1 MTGEP
6 LAPKPAS
13 TATAARQAEVA
24 AALPID
30 DPHDHE
36 LATRGL
42 LAPPLANV
50 IDGPIGLP
58 AWDLDSYD
66 FLGDPCPDSV
76 NPSLWRQANL
86 NRHAGLFEVAEGFY
100 QVRGLDLSNVTFVAG
115 ERGWIVIDPL
125 TTTETASAA
134 LALVTSHLGERPVT
148 AVLYTHS
155 HIDHFGGVLGVV
167 TPEAVAAG
175 DVPIYAPEG
184 FLHAAISENVIAGTV
199 MTRRATYMYGTLLP
213 RGPLGQVD
221 AGLGKAVP
229 ALGTN
234 GLLAPTH
241 DISTTGT
248 EIVIDGVRV
257 VFQVTPDT
265 EAPAEMNF
273 LFPERRMLC
282 MAENCT
288 ATLHNLY
295 TPRGAQVRDSLA
307 WAHYINEAIEL
318 FADRADTVFASH
330 HWPRWGADEVRRY
343 LGNQRDVYRYL
354 HDQTMRLANLG
365 LTPIEIAEEMT
376 LPDDLRGEFSNRG
389 YYGTVSH
396 NVKAVYQKYLGWFD
410 GNPAN
415 LDPLAPVEAGA
426 KYVEFMGGAYEL
438 LRRARACF
446 EDGEYRWV
454 AQVVNHLVFADPENM
469 EARALQADAL
479 EQLGYQAESAVWRNF
494 YLTAAQELRQ
504 GPPALPGVR
513 LGSEVNKAMTPS
525 MALDLLGVRVNG
537 PKAAG
542 VRLSFTI
549 ELDGFAPIALGVQNG
564 TIHYVEGRPAVDPD
578 AVIRTTREVFLDF
591 AFGRAGADVLDVDGN
606 RAALDQLAQLI
617 DTFELFFPIVTP

>member
-1 MTGEP
+1 V
-6 LAPKPAS
+6 
-13 TATAARQAEVA
+13 ATAAAQAAVA
-24 AALPID
+24 AALPISD
-30 DPHDHE
+30 MHDHE
-36 LATRGL
+36 LATRGH

-50 IDGPIGLP
+50 VTGRWGLP
-58 AWDLDSYD
+58 AWDLDAYD
-66 FLGDPCPDSV
+66 FLAADCPDSV
-76 NPSLWRQANL
+76 NPSLWRQASL
-86 NRHAGLFEVAEGFY
+86 NRHAGLFEVADGFY
-100 QVRGLDLSNVTFVAG
+100 QVRGLDLSNVTFIAG
-115 ERGWIVIDPL
+115 DRGWVVIDPL
-125 TTTETASAA
+125 TTTETAAAA
-134 LALVTSHLGERPVT
+134 LELVGSRLGARPVT

-167 TPEAVAAG
+167 SRDAVTAG
-175 DVPIYAPEG
+175 DVPVYAPEG
-184 FLHAAISENVIAGTV
+184 FLHAAISENVIAGTA

-234 GLLAPTH
+234 GLIAPTH

-248 EIVIDGVRV
+248 ELVIDGVRV

-273 LFPERRMLC
+273 LFPDRRILC

-318 FADRADTVFASH
+318 FADRSDTLFASH
-330 HWPRWGADEVRRY
+330 HWPRWGAAEVRRF

-365 LTPIEIAEEMT
+365 YTPIEIAEEVG
-376 LPDDLRGEFSNRG
+376 LPDDLRTEFSNRG

-415 LDPLAPVEAGA
+415 LDPLPPSAAGA
-426 KYVEFMGGAYEL
+426 KYVEFMGGADEV

-446 EDGEYRWV
+446 DDGEYRWV
-454 AQVVNHLVFADPENM
+454 AQVVNHVVFADPDNM
-469 EARALQADAL
+469 DARALQADAL

-494 YLTAAQELRQ
+494 YLTAAQELRN
-504 GPPALPGVR
+504 GPPMLPGVTQS
-513 LGSEVNKAMTPS
+513 SELNQAMTPA
-525 MALDLLGVRVNG
+525 MALDYLGVRLNG
-537 PKAAG
+537 PRAAG
-542 VRLSFTI
+542 VRLSFTL
-549 ELDGFAPIALGVQNG
+549 ELEGHEPIALGVQNG

-578 AVIRTTREVFLDF
+578 ATVRTSDAAFLDF
-591 AFGRAGADVLDVDGN
+591 VFGRITHHDLEVDGDT
-606 RAALDQLAQLI
+606 AALEQLAGLL
-617 DTFELFFPIVTP
+617 DSFELFFPIVTP

>member
-1 MTGEP
+1 MSGSLE
-6 LAPKPAS
+6 PKPAS
-13 TATAARQAEVA
+13 VATAAAQAAVA
-24 AALPID
+24 AALPISD
-30 DPHDHE
+30 THDHE
-36 LATRGL
+36 LATRGH

-50 IDGPIGLP
+50 VEGRWGLP
-58 AWDLDSYD
+58 ARDLDAND
-66 FLGDPCPDSV
+66 FLAADCPDSV
-76 NPSLWRQANL
+76 NPSLWRQASL
-86 NRHAGLFEVAEGFY
+86 NRHAGLFEVADGFY
-100 QVRGLDLSNVTFVAG
+100 QVRGLDLSNVTFIAG
-115 ERGWIVIDPL
+115 DRGWVVIDPL
-125 TTTETASAA
+125 TTTETAAAA
-134 LALVTSHLGERPVT
+134 LELVGSRLGARPVT

-167 TPEAVAAG
+167 SRDAVTA
-175 DVPIYAPEG
+175 DEVPVYAPEG
-184 FLHAAISENVIAGTV
+184 FLHAAISENVIAGTA

-213 RGPLGQVD
+213 RSPLGQVD

-234 GLLAPTH
+234 GLIAPTH

-248 EIVIDGVRV
+248 ELVIDGVRV

-273 LFPERRMLC
+273 LFPDRRILC

-318 FADRADTVFASH
+318 FADRSDTLFASH
-330 HWPRWGADEVRRY
+330 HWPRWGAAEVRRF

-365 LTPIEIAEEMT
+365 YTPTEIAEEVG
-376 LPDDLRGEFSNRG
+376 LPDDLRTEFSNRG

-415 LDPLAPVEAGA
+415 LDPLPPSAAGA
-426 KYVEFMGGAYEL
+426 KYVEFKGGADEV

-446 EDGEYRWV
+446 DDGEYRWV
-454 AQVVNHLVFADPENM
+454 AQVVNHVVFADPDNM
-469 EARALQADAL
+469 DARALQADAL

-494 YLTAAQELRQ
+494 YLTAAQEVRN
-504 GPPALPGVR
+504 GPPVLPGVTQS
-513 LGSEVNKAMTPS
+513 SELNQAMTPA
-525 MALDLLGVRVNG
+525 MALDYLGVRLNG
-537 PKAAG
+537 PRAAG
-542 VRLSFTI
+542 VRLSFTL
-549 ELDGFAPIALGVQNG
+549 ELEGHEPIALGVQNG

-578 AVIRTTREVFLDF
+578 ATVRASDAAFLDF
-591 AFGRAGADVLDVDGN
+591 VFGRITHHDLEVDGDA
-606 RAALDQLAQLI
+606 AALEQLAGLL
-617 DTFELFFPIVTP
+617 DSFELFFPIVTP

>member
-1 MTGEP
+1 M
-6 LAPKPAS
+6 
-13 TATAARQAEVA
+13 ATAAAQAAVA
-24 AALPID
+24 AALPISD
-30 DPHDHE
+30 THDHE
-36 LATRGL
+36 LATRGH

-50 IDGPIGLP
+50 VEGRWGLP
-58 AWDLDSYD
+58 AWDLDAYD
-66 FLGDPCPDSV
+66 FLAADCPDSV
-76 NPSLWRQANL
+76 NPSLWRQASL
-86 NRHAGLFEVAEGFY
+86 NRHAGLFEVADGFY
-100 QVRGLDLSNVTFVAG
+100 QVRGLDLSNVTFIAG
-115 ERGWIVIDPL
+115 DRGWVVIDPL
-125 TTTETASAA
+125 TATETAAAA
-134 LALVTSHLGERPVT
+134 LELVGSRLGARPVT

-167 TPEAVAAG
+167 SRDAVAAG
-175 DVPIYAPEG
+175 DVPVYAPEG
-184 FLHAAISENVIAGTV
+184 FLHAAISENVIAGTA

-234 GLLAPTH
+234 GLIAPTH

-248 EIVIDGVRV
+248 ELVIDGVRV

-273 LFPERRMLC
+273 LFPDRRILC

-318 FADRADTVFASH
+318 FADRSDTLFASH
-330 HWPRWGADEVRRY
+330 HWPRWGAAEVRRF

-365 LTPIEIAEEMT
+365 YTPNEIAEEVG
-376 LPDDLRGEFSNRG
+376 LPDDLRTEFSNRG

-415 LDPLAPVEAGA
+415 LDPLPPSAAGA
-426 KYVEFMGGAYEL
+426 KYVEFMGGADEV

-446 EDGEYRWV
+446 DDGEYRWV
-454 AQVVNHLVFADPENM
+454 AQVVNHVVFADPDNM
-469 EARALQADAL
+469 DARALQADAL

-494 YLTAAQELRQ
+494 YLTAAQEVRN
-504 GPPALPGVR
+504 GPPVLPGVTQS
-513 LGSEVNKAMTPS
+513 SELNQAMTPA
-525 MALDLLGVRVNG
+525 MALDYLGVRLNG
-537 PKAAG
+537 PRAAG
-542 VRLSFTI
+542 VRLSFTL
-549 ELDGFAPIALGVQNG
+549 ELEGHEPIALGVQNG

-578 AVIRTTREVFLDF
+578 ATVRASDAAFLDF
-591 AFGRAGADVLDVDGN
+591 VFGRITHHDLEVDGDA
-606 RAALDQLAQLI
+606 AALEQLAGLL
-617 DTFELFFPIVTP
+617 DSFELFFPIVTP